1 MKTEHILI
9 GLRIVAWAVF
19 LGAIV
24 RTALMIGIIIGSFIL
39 PENPNEHNYLPM
51 GLAEFRQTYEVAFWM
66 LMSLTIAIAILHV
79 QLWEKI
85 KDALETIKISN
96 PFTLQMATLFEK
108 TAYLLIS
115 IWVVSFIG
123 STYIRQVSK
132 RTEGLEQIINR
143 ISEGMVDGGGFDAG
157 GVYLLNAGI
166 VYIISQIFRRGIEM
180 QQENDLTI

>member
-1 MKTEHILI
+1 MKTEHILF

-24 RTALMIGIIIGSFIL
+24 RTALMIGYIIAIFVF
-39 PENPNEHNYLPM
+39 PDNPIKNNAQPSD
-51 GLAEFRQTYEVAFWM
+51 LAAFQQTHEVEFWM
-66 LMSLTIAIAILHV
+66 LMSLIIAIALLHI

-96 PFTLQMATLFEK
+96 PFTVQMATLFEK

-123 STYIRQVSK
+123 SIYFRQVSK
-132 RTEGLEQIINR
+132 RTEGLEQIIDR
-143 ISEGMVDGGGFDAG
+143 ISVGMVDGGGFDAG